1 MGPQDPKDVARD
13 TARDLSGLV
22 GELAALKA
30 DATHWLTDATLSPSL
45 SGAVGCCTS
54 SKTPES
60 QVSSC
65 GRPIPRWSVV
75 GGGQASCPT
84 KSTAGLS
91 GWSPTVRVGPPL
103 SCNPAGSRMGLV
115 FEREPRIL
123 SETAGVTVLYV
134 VAAVGGGLSTSTA
147 AQLPPYSVAVL
158 LDSIVLLTVSV
169 PNWL

>member
-1 MGPQDPKDVARD
+1 M
-13 TARDLSGLV
+13 
-22 GELAALKA
+22 
-30 DATHWLTDATLSPSL
+30 
-45 SGAVGCCTS
+45 
-54 SKTPES
+54 
-60 QVSSC
+60 
-65 GRPIPRWSVV
+65 
-75 GGGQASCPT
+75 
-84 KSTAGLS
+84 
-91 GWSPTVRVGPPL
+91 RVGPPL

-158 LDSIVLLTVSV
+158 LASIVLLTVSV